1 MWINQT
7 LCGAVFL
14 AAAFAGPAAGDDV
27 RDVLI
32 VDEGGPHVWIAL
44 DAMPE
49 SLSAQAEPG
58 RLTLLL
64 EGFSPERSRAIR
76 PAGESALS
84 AISLSPHAD
93 GARLIIEGRFQTA
106 HAALRQGG
114 VWIALDNTLGDAAQ
128 PLDPGAAAQSGEP
141 AMEPER
147 DSPAQPGNATSV
159 RPGAEGDSVEPET
172 SASQGS
178 ADDIA
183 APAAPTGGD
192 AGDAAQ
198 AGPPETRVEMSGP
211 CDATAAAVQASPWD
225 LDALTRHA
233 DCLVEIE
240 ARANAAGLYERVLAF
255 EPTHYRAAIGLARIR
270 EYQGRSQDAAA
281 LYERAANAAM
291 TDGEALDARAAANR
305 NRD

>member
-1 MWINQT
+1 MRINQT

-14 AAAFAGPAAGDDV
+14 VAAFAGPAAGDDV

-32 VDEGGPHVWIAL
+32 VDEGGSHVWIAL
-44 DAMPE
+44 DAMPQ
-49 SLSAQAEPG
+49 SLSAHAEPG
-58 RLTLLL
+58 RLTLQL

-84 AISLSPHAD
+84 AISLSAHAD

-106 HAALRQGG
+106 QAALRQGG
-114 VWIALDNTLGDAAQ
+114 VWVALDNTLGD
-128 PLDPGAAAQSGEP
+128 AAAQSGEP
-141 AMEPER
+141 AMEAER

-159 RPGAEGDSVEPET
+159 RPGAAGDSLEPET